1 MIPMK
6 RLLLLVAAGFC
17 AAANAEYR
25 TVDTA
30 TVLYDAPSLRGAKL
44 YVIKRDTPVE
54 IVVSVEGWAKVRD
67 AEGGLAWIERKY
79 LAERRTVVVRAD
91 LAEIRQK
98 ADETAPRVFAAEK
111 NVALEYLESLPGGWI
126 KVRHRDGQSGY
137 VRANQVWGG

>member
-1 MIPMK
+1 MK
-6 RLLLLVAAGFC
+6 RFLPLFFAALLPVAAS
-17 AAANAEYR
+17 AIEYR
-25 TVDTA
+25 SVESA
-30 TVLYDAPSLRGAKL
+30 TVLCDAPSLRGAKL

-111 NVALEYLESLPGGWI
+111 SVALEYPESLPGGWI

>member
-1 MIPMK
+1 MK
-6 RLLLLVAAGFC
+6 RFLSLFFAALLPVAAS
-17 AAANAEYR
+17 AIEYR
-25 TVDTA
+25 SVESA

-111 NVALEYLESLPGGWI
+111 SVALEYLESLPDSWI